1 MRFSKNPAPYI
12 YGGSR
17 VSQIMYQ
24 VIYGLLPALLVY
36 VWYFGYG
43 ILINI
48 ILAGVTGLM
57 VEGLMLLVR
66 KQPLSNFLLDG
77 SALVTSVLLAFS
89 LPPLVPWWLPL
100 IGTSFALIFAKHLY
114 GGLGYNPFNPAMV
127 GYVLL
132 LISFPLEMTQWLL
145 PHQELNFHESLNL
158 VFYGI
163 THQNLGVDSFSSATI
178 LDQTKT
184 QLNQGKILSE
194 IQESSEGWWQLNLSF
209 LLGGLWLLYKKVIY
223 WQIPAGFIA
232 SLTLFS
238 AVIHFLTPDHYPT
251 VLFHVMNGGTLL
263 GAFFI
268 ATDPVTG
275 PASPKGRL
283 IYGIGIGCLTYI
295 IRTWGGYPDGIA
307 FAVLLMN
314 MTVPIIDQYT
324 QPRAFGHK

>member
-1 MRFSKNPAPYI
+1 MSFSKNPAPHI
-12 YGGSR
+12 HGGGS
-17 VSQIMYQ
+17 VSQMMYQ
-24 VIYGLLPALLVY
+24 VIYGLVPALLVHI
-36 VWYFGYG
+36 WYFGYG
-43 ILINI
+43 ILISI
-48 ILAGVTGLM
+48 TLAVIAGLI
-57 VEGLMLLVR
+57 VEGFMLLIR
-66 KQPLSNFLLDG
+66 KQPLNYFLLDG
-77 SALVTSVLLAFS
+77 SALVTSILLAFS

-132 LISFPLEMTQWLL
+132 LISFPLEMTQWL
-145 PHQELNFHESLNL
+145 PAHQGLNFHKSLNL

-163 THQNLGVDSFSSATI
+163 TSQNLEIDSFSGATI

-184 QLNQGKILSE
+184 QLHQGKILIE
-194 IQESSEGWWQLNLSF
+194 IQESGEGWWQLNLSF

-223 WQIPAGFIA
+223 WQIPTGFIA
-232 SLTLFS
+232 SLALLST
-238 AVIHFLTPDHYPT
+238 VTHFFTPAHYPT
-251 VLFHVMNGGTLL
+251 VFFHLMNGGTLL

-275 PASPKGRL
+275 PSSPKGRL
-283 IYGIGIGCLTYI
+283 IYGIGIGILTYI